1 LHIVSIINQKGGCG
15 KTTTAINLAGV
26 LARSGLRTLL
36 VDLDPQSHCAA
47 GLGIPEQRI
56 ELDIGDAMLA
66 GRGGGFEYS
75 RLIWRAGRNLDL
87 APSTM
92 KLAGLEAARGGLA
105 DKPDKER
112 RLAGVLAELA
122 DGYDIAC
129 IDCSPAIGLLTYNAL
144 AAATCVLVPVETGFF
159 SLQGATKQVTTV
171 KTLGGRLGVHVP
183 TWLLP
188 TIHDPESELAADLL
202 DELKRRFTDKVVPTL
217 IRRDVKLKEA
227 ASFGQPIVEYAPD
240 SLGATDYIR
249 LGEWVSRQLA
259 LTASRGG
266 SPSRLNIAPTT
277 LDQNND
283 YGQVRVTTD
292 GSTEAALA
300 QRVRMSRP
308 LPVRELAVHS
318 TEAFGSI
325 ASSMNPHGTSTGYSG
340 GAATM
345 APHVTPG
352 LRPSGEM
359 RPGILSRAEEI
370 ALRAQRMSR
379 PAGRTAAVELPVQ
392 TQPAV
397 PEPML
402 APSGRSYGVKVTDQG
417 VLFTQPISVGQRA
430 SIAGDFNG
438 WVAVSHTMIR
448 NEAMGVF
455 ELLVTLPKGTH
466 CYRVVVDGLWSA
478 DPFNN
483 DFELNPFG
491 ETNSVARVLENPQ

>member
-1 LHIVSIINQKGGCG
+1 MHIVSIINQKGGCG

-66 GRGGGFEYS
+66 GRGGGFDYA

-112 RLAGVLAELA
+112 RLAGVLSELS

-144 AAATCVLVPVETGFF
+144 AAATSVLVPVETGFF

-240 SLGATDYIR
+240 SQGAIDYVR

-259 LTASRGG
+259 LTAGRGG
-266 SPSRLNIAPTT
+266 SPSCANSLCI
-277 LDQNND
+277 
-283 YGQVRVTTD
+283 
-292 GSTEAALA
+292 
-300 QRVRMSRP
+300 RP
-308 LPVRELAVHS
+308 NL
-318 TEAFGSI
+318 
-325 ASSMNPHGTSTGYSG
+325 
-340 GAATM
+340 
-345 APHVTPG
+345 
-352 LRPSGEM
+352 
-359 RPGILSRAEEI
+359 
-370 ALRAQRMSR
+370 
-379 PAGRTAAVELPVQ
+379 
-392 TQPAV
+392 
-397 PEPML
+397 
-402 APSGRSYGVKVTDQG
+402 SGRRQ
-417 VLFTQPISVGQRA
+417 A
-430 SIAGDFNG
+430 
-438 WVAVSHTMIR
+438 
-448 NEAMGVF
+448 
-455 ELLVTLPKGTH
+455 
-466 CYRVVVDGLWSA
+466 
-478 DPFNN
+478 
-483 DFELNPFG
+483 
-491 ETNSVARVLENPQ
+491 

>member
-1 LHIVSIINQKGGCG
+1 MHIVSIINQKGGCG

-144 AAATCVLVPVETGFF
+144 AAATSVLVPVETGFF

-227 ASFGQPIVEYAPD
+227 ASFGQPIVEYAAD
-240 SLGATDYIR
+240 SIGATDYIR

-259 LTASRGG
+259 LTAGRGG
-266 SPSRLNIAPTT
+266 SASRLNIAAPSFDRPDE
-277 LDQNND
+277 L
-283 YGQVRVTTD
+283 GEVRVIAD
-292 GSTEAALA
+292 ESAGVALV
-300 QRVRMSRP
+300 QRVRPSRP
-308 LPVRELAVHS
+308 MPARELAIHS
-318 TEAFGSI
+318 TEEFGS
-325 ASSMNPHGTSTGYSG
+325 ASSSPL
-340 GAATM
+340 ATM
-345 APHVTPG
+345 APQISPG
-352 LRPSGEM
+352 LRPAADL

-379 PAGRTAAVELPVQ
+379 PATRPMAIEAQVEVAHGLPAP
-392 TQPAV
+392 TI
-397 PEPML
+397 
-402 APSGRSYGVKVTDQG
+402 APSGRSYGVRVTDQG

-438 WVAVSHTMIR
+438 WNAVSQTMVR

-455 ELLVTLPKGTH
+455 ELLVKLPKGTH

-491 ETNSVARVLENPQ
+491 ETNSVVRVAENPR